1 MCMKE
6 QQLIIAA
13 ARILKIHYA
22 FTTQIKAKLQRLG
35 RDIRKTHSRPRL
47 IPDALSVKQNLVGKT
62 DNFRPIRGG
71 GGKILQLNTRQ
82 AGWPPRAYK
91 LTFPFVISFV
101 GALGLKRI
109 FPSLFVHICTGS
121 FFSEFCSTFLVTAPN
136 FSSRQFARTNLSR
149 FPAEEDE
156 VAVIC
161 YDKTCSDKVAA

>member
-6 QQLIIAA
+6 QQLNIPA

-35 RDIRKTHSRPRL
+35 RDVDIRKTHSRPRL

-101 GALGLKRI
+101 GALGLKTSTLLLLPVRI
-109 FPSLFVHICTGS
+109 RGFFHLCLYTFVQYLFFRILLNVSGYSSKLLKPSICK
-121 FFSEFCSTFLVTAPN
+121 
-136 FSSRQFARTNLSR
+136 
-149 FPAEEDE
+149 D
-156 VAVIC
+156 
-161 YDKTCSDKVAA
+161 